1 MAPLNDDCWPLKNIS
16 VLSNRGCNSR
26 TYTEGIIHYYKNLVA
41 ASYYD
46 IRLWREVRSGSVV
59 LVRITKALVYWVCI
73 FGKGLNI
80 FIENRHLYVMY
91 LEV

>member
-46 IRLWREVRSGSVV
+46 IRLWREVAAS
-59 LVRITKALVYWVCI
+59 YWCE
-73 FGKGLNI
+73 LQRPS
-80 FIENRHLYVMY
+80 FIGCVY
-91 LEV
+91 LEKG